1 MRIAFTCLLCFFL
14 LAPSVCAENLRVG
27 DRAPDFTLP
36 YATKDTI
43 VFAGMTLSSVIGKN
57 LIVLAF
63 YPANWSGGCT
73 QEMCTM
79 RDEFADLA
87 TLNVTLFGISGDYVY
102 AHHEWA
108 KQLGLPFVL
117 LSDHKH
123 EVARRYDSYNEATGF
138 NRRTIY
144 VIDRQGR
151 IAYKDLE
158 YKVSSPESFRK
169 LKSALASLQ

>member
-1 MRIAFTCLLCFFL
+1 
-14 LAPSVCAENLRVG
+14 
-27 DRAPDFTLP
+27 
-36 YATKDTI
+36 
-43 VFAGMTLSSVIGKN
+43 
-57 LIVLAF
+57 
-63 YPANWSGGCT
+63 
-73 QEMCTM
+73 M

-108 KQLGLPFVL
+108 KQLGLPFAL